1 MAAIRILVVEDEPDT
16 QDALR
21 GILVTEGYEVTMVG
35 SGREAL
41 VCLANQTSDLIILD
55 LMLPDVSGIEVCQ
68 RAREHGYMPII
79 MLTARRSATDKVRGL
94 TVGADDYI
102 EKPFEPSE
110 LLARIAAHLR
120 RVQWMSQSAPLKRR
134 ILEIGALR
142 LAPNSYE
149 LFLRDELVSVTR
161 LEFDL
166 LYCLAEHAGEVLSRE
181 EIANAVWG
189 KGEFIDLRG
198 IDAYVRRLR
207 TKVEN
212 DPSRPQRIR
221 TVHGVG
227 YKLTAE

>member
-1 MAAIRILVVEDEPDT
+1 MSAELILVVEDEPDT

-21 GILVTEGYEVTMVG
+21 DILVTEGYEVAMTS

-41 VCLANQTSDLIILD
+41 VFLANRTPHLIVLD

-68 RAREHGYMPII
+68 RAREQSYVPIL
-79 MLTARRSATDKVRGL
+79 MLTARRSPMDKVRGL
-94 TVGADDYI
+94 TVGADDYM

-110 LLARIAAHLR
+110 LLARIRAHLR
-120 RVQWMSQSAPLKRR
+120 RVQWMSQSAPLKRTT
-134 ILEIGALR
+134 LEVGALR
-142 LAPNSYE
+142 LVPGSYE
-149 LFLRDELVSVTR
+149 LFLSNEPVPVTR

-181 EIANAVWG
+181 DIANAVWG

-198 IDAYVRRLR
+198 IDAYIRRLR
-207 TKVEN
+207 TKVED

-221 TVHGVG
+221 TVYGVG
-227 YKLTAE
+227 YKLVAM